1 MSNDYTPWHRS
12 IAKLLGEAVFN
23 SAMPAADDKRRLA
36 EALNRIHGR
45 LPAMAPYTPVC
56 LLGDLRMD
64 PYRFR
69 MMAQALVLRGWD
81 RHVACMVVK
90 NFRLAYPAPRFDF
103 DVHRVMPYEALVA
116 EYGAF
121 FGNAIAE
128 LFTDPGCNP
137 LFEFLLR
144 GDLRNGGS
152 IRRPLGKLTLE
163 LDDRAFAAVIV
174 EGSFTP
180 LPLQEAGQIYY
191 AMTGVHMPESLYT
204 EDLSPTGLDYEEA
217 AEIGKALWP
226 ADRAG

>member
-1 MSNDYTPWHRS
+1 MSNDYTPWRRS

-23 SAMPAADDKRRLA
+23 NAAANGTLRLA

-45 LPAMAPYTPVC
+45 LPAMGPYTPVC
-56 LLGDLRMD
+56 LGGLWRD

-69 MMAQALVLRGWD
+69 LLAQVLVLRGWD

-90 NFRLAYPAPRFDF
+90 NFRLAHPAPRFDF

-116 EYGAF
+116 EYGVF

-163 LDDRAFAAVIV
+163 LDEFAFDAVIA

-180 LPLQEAGQIYY
+180 LALPEADQIYY
-191 AMTGVHMPESLYT
+191 ATTGVHMPESLYT